1 MRVLFAQI
9 GYSWLYNERMSAN
22 RDDNRPVPFTQTMRS
37 NTTRRTKYVDYNS
50 IPSTIALDELL
61 KLKEG
66 RITPEYMFELTVILK
81 MNIMR

>member
-1 MRVLFAQI
+1 
-9 GYSWLYNERMSAN
+9 
-22 RDDNRPVPFTQTMRS
+22 MRS

-66 RITPEYMFELTVILK
+66 RITPEYMFELTEY
-81 MNIMR
+81 